1 MADTQPS
8 STLFFYRWRYV
19 LGYSLIGLLLACA
32 LLLCG
37 LYLPGGLSSHEMSSV
52 VESTQ
57 LSLKQPQSFAIINL
71 PYYTLLRLSLHFF
84 GVHDLSIKL
93 PSLILALVSVIA
105 LVFLLRRW
113 FLQNIAVLTALIAI
127 TTGQFLFVAQDA
139 TPSILYIFWP
149 ITLLLLGTLVSREI
163 KPRIIWMLL
172 FFIAAAFS
180 VYTPLGVYPLLAMV
194 LAAFLH
200 PHLRHVIRRLPN
212 WWLILGCIFAGIIL
226 TPLGYTVFHHPS
238 TALSLLG
245 VPPHWPNILTNVHT
259 LRHQYFTFWQP
270 TTTTLMT
277 PVFGLGSV
285 LLMCVGLYRLIHTR
299 DTTQSYL
306 LIIWVIC
313 LIPVLIFNPSYTTV
327 TFLPAVLLLAFGLRQ
342 LISYWYRLFPRNPYA
357 RIAGLISLGVL
368 VVTLVG
374 SGLARYIEGYYYS
387 PQIASTFSR
396 DLAQL
401 PNDTTNLVVA
411 PQEQPFWQAVAH
423 YRPTLTVTTTPDAGR
438 YTVTH
443 AAQQALPIDPS
454 SITRIIT
461 TGTRENADRFYL
473 YNK

>member
-1 MADTQPS
+1 MADSEPS

-19 LGYSLIGLLLACA
+19 LGYSLIGLLLAGA

-37 LYLPGGLSSHEMSSV
+37 LYLPGGLSSHEMAAV
-52 VESTQ
+52 VQSTE
-57 LSLKQPQSFAIINL
+57 LSLKNPQSFAILNM
-71 PYYTLLRLSLHFF
+71 PYYALLRLSMHFF
-84 GVHDLSIKL
+84 GAHDFSIKL
-93 PSLILALVSVIA
+93 PSLVLALVSAVG
-105 LVFLLRRW
+105 LVFLLKRW
-113 FLQNIAVLTALIAI
+113 FPQNIAVLTALIAI
-127 TTGQFLFVAQDA
+127 ATGQFLFVAQYA

-163 KPRIIWMLL
+163 KPRFIWMLL
-172 FFIAAAFS
+172 FFIFAAFS
-180 VYTPLGVYPLLAMV
+180 IYTPLGIYPLLAMV

-200 PHLRHVIRRLPN
+200 PHLRHVIRRMSN
-212 WWLILGCIFAGIIL
+212 WWLIVGCIFAAAIL
-226 TPLGYTVFHHPS
+226 TPLGYTIFKEPS

-245 VPPHWPNILTNVHT
+245 IPTYWPDLLGNLST
-259 LRHQYFTFWQP
+259 LWHQYFTFWQP
-270 TTTTLMT
+270 TTNTIMT

-285 LLMCVGLYRLIHTR
+285 LLMVVGFYRLLRTR

-313 LIPVLIFNPSYTTV
+313 LVPVLILNPAYTTV

-368 VVTLVG
+368 VVTLVT
-374 SGLARYIEGYYYS
+374 SGLSRYIEGYYYS
-387 PQIASTFSR
+387 PETASLFSH
-396 DLAQL
+396 DLALL
-401 PNDTTNLVVA
+401 PTDTTNLVVT
-411 PQEQPFWQAVAH
+411 PNEQAFWQSIAH
-423 YRPTLTVTTTPDAGR
+423 YRKTLVVTTTPAGAQF
-438 YTVTH
+438 TATG
-443 AAQQALPIDPS
+443 AAHRALSTDPS

-461 TGTRENADRFYL
+461 TATRNNADRFYL